1 MFFSK
6 QHYVFCLCY
15 TSKIFSTVLLVVF
28 LGSWGIITVDQSPP
42 SLTRHWQWY
51 GGAPVY
57 TWTGTQNY
65 FYDGTQRYLCTPGRF
80 SGSYTGYYY
89 QLKVFEQPPHL
100 FKSLWYM
107 FGQTTKLIGKTAPQ
121 VSLFAPTGKDLTR
134 TGGQTTLLCLINN
147 FYPDQVT
154 LSWTM
159 DGKGVSGD
167 QQDSQSVRIPDRTY
181 STSSTL
187 TLPRSTWESG
197 EMYVCQ
203 VQH

>member
-1 MFFSK
+1 IS
-6 QHYVFCLCY
+6 C
-15 TSKIFSTVLLVVF
+15 TVLLVVF

-42 SLTRHWQWY
+42 VLSSLTRHWQWY

-89 QLKVFEQPPHL
+89 QLNADALHFHL
-100 FKSLWYM
+100 FNILS
-107 FGQTTKLIGKTAPQ
+107 TSHATAAPQ